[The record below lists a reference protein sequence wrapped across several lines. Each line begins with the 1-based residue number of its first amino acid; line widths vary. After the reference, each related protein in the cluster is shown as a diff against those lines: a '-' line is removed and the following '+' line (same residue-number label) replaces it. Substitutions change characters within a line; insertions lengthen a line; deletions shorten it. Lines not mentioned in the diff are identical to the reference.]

1 MKKGK
6 HMQILGPVDTAFL
19 YVDSPETPMNIGALT
34 LFEGRI
40 DFDQLIKLVDTRIPQ
55 IPLYMQRI
63 IQAPLNL
70 GQPTW
75 AFDPEFHVSNHVF
88 KVEVEA
94 PGTDEQ
100 LRELAGHLVSGMLD
114 RNKPLWEIY
123 LIEGLADQRTGIF
136 FKVHHCMV
144 DGLSAVELFTTLLD
158 LTPEVEPFP
167 KKPVYDPPY
176 LPSDAE
182 MVMTAIRQD
191 LPNKLGLL
199 QKLGNDALKL
209 AGVLTDKEKRRKA
222 LIGMAYLIN
231 DNLRP
236 IRRLAINGKNSGK
249 IGLAWAEFSLGEVRA
264 IRSNRGASVNDVM
277 LTVLAGAVER
287 YLKAAG
293 DNVNRGFL
301 RVLVPVSMRD
311 EEEKGAFGNRI
322 SVLPVDIPFGI
333 TDPLERLA
341 RITEYTQ
348 VMKQSALTIGLDMVL
363 TLPSLL
369 PSLAQ
374 PLVWG
379 LAPVAFSV
387 LAHTWCTNV
396 AGPQIPVYLLGHK
409 MLHSFGYFPLNP
421 SMGLACVIVSYNQR
435 ISMTVVADTVIIPEV
450 ADFTHYLE
458 VSFSALRRAAKVPEM
473 EPVIIEHARSEAPA
487 PTVSAPAVVVTPP
500 EPLAPTP
507 VAAPAVTAQP
517 ATQPE
522 PVASARELPT
532 ADAVEEQAA
541 SSQVAVTAMTNGDGA
556 STRDLASIAGTPE
569 TVIDFSANGAA
580 PDAVPDQP
588 VAESAADPVLA
599 PANPVA
605 EAPAAVAADPV
616 TAATA
621 APEAASVTAA
631 AVAAPASVEAPAPAA
646 PGKPKLFSEAW
657 AQAYRESINSSKA
670 YHDAS
675 TRWEAGALAFVMKAS
690 PKHGFPRDTAV
701 LLDLHK
707 GVCREARSLRP
718 EEALSA
724 AAFLIEGE
732 YPVWMEVLSGR
743 AQPLMMIVRGK
754 LRLRKGSIAKLMP
767 FTQSAQELI
776 HCAQSLS

>member
-1 MKKGK
+1 MVKKGK

-19 YVDSPETPMNIGALT
+19 YVDSPQTPMNIGALT
-34 LFEGRI
+34 IFEGQI
-40 DFDQLIKLVDTRIPQ
+40 AFDQFIKLVDTRIPQ

-63 IQAPLNL
+63 IQAPFKL

-88 KVEVEA
+88 EVTVEP

-123 LIEGLADQRTGIF
+123 LISGLADNRTGIF

-158 LTPEVEPFP
+158 LTPEIEPFP

-176 LPSDAE
+176 LPSDVE

-199 QKLGNDALKL
+199 QKLGSDALKL
-209 AGVLTDKEKRRKA
+209 GNVLVDKEKRRKA
-222 LIGMAYLIN
+222 LIGMAYLLN

-236 IRRLAINGKNSGK
+236 IRRLAINGQNSGK
-249 IGLAWAEFSLGEVRA
+249 MALAWAEFSLAEVRA

-277 LTVLAGAVER
+277 LTVLVGAVER
-287 YLKAAG
+287 YLKAVG

-311 EEEKGAFGNRI
+311 EEEKGSFGNRI

-333 TDPLERLA
+333 ADPLERLA
-341 RITEYTQ
+341 KVAEYTQ
-348 VMKQSALTIGLDMVL
+348 VMKQSALTVGLDMVL

-374 PLVWG
+374 PLVWN
-379 LAPVAFSV
+379 LAPIAFSV

-435 ISMTVVADTVIIPEV
+435 ISMTIVADAVIIPEV
-450 ADFTHYLE
+450 ADFSHYLE
-458 VSFSALRRAAKVPEM
+458 VSFTALRRAAKVPEM
-473 EPVIIEHARSEAPA
+473 EPVIIDHHRGEAAAAPAAAPVVVNAPASAETKAEVQPEPQPIEAVTVASEQDAAPIATGQANGDQLPAEVAARPSAAPEAEVLFSANGDAPTTASEPAAAAPPAPA
-487 PTVSAPAVVVTPP
+487 PETASVDQPALNVATVEAADSRVS
-500 EPLAPTP
+500 PTAMSEVSP
-507 VAAPAVTAQP
+507 TAAPAV
-517 ATQPE
+517 
-522 PVASARELPT
+522 
-532 ADAVEEQAA
+532 
-541 SSQVAVTAMTNGDGA
+541 
-556 STRDLASIAGTPE
+556 
-569 TVIDFSANGAA
+569 
-580 PDAVPDQP
+580 
-588 VAESAADPVLA
+588 
-599 PANPVA
+599 A
-605 EAPAAVAADPV
+605 EASVVEAEPAAVEPRP
-616 TAATA
+616 T
-621 APEAASVTAA
+621 
-631 AVAAPASVEAPAPAA
+631 PA
-646 PGKPKLFSEAW
+646 KPKLFSEEW
-657 AQAYRESINSSKA
+657 AQAYREAINNSKA
-670 YHDAS
+670 YYDAS

-690 PKHGFPRDTAV
+690 PKHGFMRDTAV

-718 EEALSA
+718 EEAMSA

-776 HCAQSLS
+776 HCAQSLA